1 MSLQENRKRIDSID
15 EQIVTLLNRRAAV
28 VKQIGRMKSAAGMPV
43 VDATREGE
51 IYQRI
56 SAENF
61 GHIDDAGL
69 KRIYERIVEE
79 SRRLQ
84 VESAKIEVGEAA
96 R

>member
-15 EQIVTLLNRRAAV
+15 EQIVMLLNRRAAV